1 MSYSKHYRR
10 SVSYSGSV
18 SFSYPASQNGG
29 SGSASYSGEVPVDIY
44 INVDTDPFD
53 NSVGRFSNTTDV
65 LTGSVVAMN
74 AAQCKT
80 ISEASNKISDKI
92 TGGFFGVVKSELSQ
106 QIEILRNDINA
117 GLGKLLDQGKAV
129 DGKKTAMEGDYN
141 RISSRYIRLF
151 EDLDNE
157 CHKRIV
163 ALDKSSFD
171 LSEKVQGKLLSEP
184 ACNTAAI
191 NLLGLG
197 EIFSKKTL
205 IFVSLMNKKT
215 LDVLTTMCDYITQEV
230 KINSQVDALL
240 FGEEISGNVSLDIPV
255 IWSESDVTGGAVGT
269 TNHDCFI
276 PEYIN
281 QQGSQTIT
289 EKINMFCLD
298 SSRADW
304 EAIEEAEKESL
315 NKEFNVLAEKHYA
328 NAEKNEEQRVYK
340 TMLSLW
346 QNSQLFSLKRS
357 LS

>member
-1 MSYSKHYRR
+1 MSYSKHYRG

-53 NSVGRFSNTTDV
+53 NSVGIFSNTTDV

-80 ISEASNKISDKI
+80 ISEVSNKISDKI

-106 QIEILRNDINA
+106 QIEILHNDINA

-129 DGKKTAMEGDYN
+129 DDKKTAMEGDYN

-151 EDLDNE
+151 EDLDDE
-157 CHKRIV
+157 CHKRMV
-163 ALDKSSFD
+163 ALDKPSFD

-184 ACNTAAI
+184 ACNIAAM

-197 EIFSKKTL
+197 EIFSKKAL
-205 IFVSLMNKKT
+205 IFVSSMNKKT
-215 LDVLTTMCDYITQEV
+215 LDVLSTMCNYITQEIT
-230 KINSQVDALL
+230 INSQVDALL
-240 FGEEISGNVSLDIPV
+240 FDEKINENISLDIPV
-255 IWSESDVTGGAVGT
+255 IWSESDVVEGAVGT
-269 TNHDCFI
+269 TGHDCFL
-276 PEYIN
+276 PEHIS
-281 QQGSQTIT
+281 QQGSQAIT

-298 SSRADW
+298 ASRANW
-304 EAIEEAEKESL
+304 EAVEEAARESL
-315 NKEFNVLAEKHYA
+315 NKEFNVLAEEHYA
-328 NAEKNEEQRVYK
+328 NAEKDEEQRVYK

-346 QNSQLFSLKRS
+346 QNSQLFYLKRGQS
-357 LS
+357 